1 MTLLKDIAFIQ
12 IGYHFR
18 GQVKPAKNGRYRLI
32 QIKDVIRGGWCSFD
46 NLIRVDI
53 NDLKPEQVLRKGDVI
68 LVGRGERRPAVA
80 ITDHLD
86 TTTVGSQLFIIRA
99 NQRVD
104 PNYLAWTLNQDVAQK
119 YLEEK
124 SVGTNVKIVSKEVL
138 SILPIVLPDLET
150 QRTIANLHSL
160 NEKQRHLMNTIAE
173 KRYQLTERALLD
185 LIEGDKRGPEADD
198 SNDN

>member
-1 MTLLKDIAFIQ
+1 MVLLKDIAYIQ

-18 GQVKPAKNGRYRLI
+18 GQIKPSRNGRYELI
-32 QIKDVIRGGWCSFD
+32 QIKDIIRGGWCSFND
-46 NLIRVDI
+46 LIKVDI
-53 NDLKPEQVLRKGDVI
+53 DDLKQEQVLREGDVI

-80 ITDHLD
+80 IAEAIGK
-86 TTTVGSQLFIIRA
+86 TTVGSQFFIIRA

-104 PNYLAWTLNQDVAQK
+104 PNYLAWALNQDFAQR

-138 SILPIVLPDLET
+138 SYLPVVLPDLET
-150 QRTIANLHSL
+150 QRTIASLHSL

-173 KRYQLTERALLD
+173 KRYRLTERALLD
-185 LIEGDKRGPEADD
+185 LIETRKKGLKGE
-198 SNDN
+198 